1 MRLCVCIVEIPL
13 SNKKIRYLVI
23 FALNVD
29 STIGYNTFVNNVFIS
44 PTAHIT

>member
-1 MRLCVCIVEIPL
+1 MRFCVCIVEIPL
-13 SNKKIRYLVI
+13 SLNKIRCLVI

-44 PTAHIT
+44 PTADIT

>member
-1 MRLCVCIVEIPL
+1 MFVL
-13 SNKKIRYLVI
+13 SKFLYLIKKKRYLVI

-29 STIGYNTFVNNVFIS
+29 SIIDYDTFVNNVFIS